1 MDRLTQS
8 NHQLDIMTCI
18 CAQWQTDRVAYWHQS
33 TAEGSDWVGHE
44 LCCKIQCALARRQ
57 YGGLRSEQ
65 RRCVDRWRMNAQTTE
80 KKLRKKEMIG

>member
-1 MDRLTQS
+1 MDRLTQL
-8 NHQLDIMTCI
+8 NHQLDII
-18 CAQWQTDRVAYWHQS
+18 LLGHVYVPSGRQTEWH
-33 TAEGSDWVGHE
+33 TGKEGSDWVGHE

-80 KKLRKKEMIG
+80 KKLRKKEMI